1 MPEHVC
7 LDPHDPYAQR
17 EVRVAFER
25 VGSGFRLIAAIDDG
39 DDDILPDLVDAQRAD
54 LLREIADADR
64 VPPPFAATWS
74 PAPCRGSAASTTG
87 RTPPPPR
94 PTGARAGCRPISARP
109 SSCSSPPTC

>member
-25 VGSGFRLIAAIDDG
+25 VGSGFRLIAAIDDC

-54 LLREIADADR
+54 LLREISDADR
-64 VPPPFAATWS
+64 PADRAPPAFA
-74 PAPCRGSAASTTG
+74 
-87 RTPPPPR
+87 
-94 PTGARAGCRPISARP
+94 GARLSA
-109 SSCSSPPTC
+109 SC